1 MGDWGRVSPGGLRGL
16 LVQGRKGSS
25 SKQAQWRD
33 PPSRCGQVLGE
44 GREAVW
50 WRREAARMDAKPFP
64 LHLLGT
70 SGEPPQ
76 H

>member
-1 MGDWGRVSPGGLRGL
+1 MGDWGSVPRRPEGPTSAGEEGEFEQAGPMEGSTLQVRPGP
-16 LVQGRKGSS
+16 GR
-25 SKQAQWRD
+25 R
-33 PPSRCGQVLGE
+33 
-44 GREAVW
+44 REAVW

-64 LHLLGT
+64 LHFLGT